1 MKSHMPRIPPQSAR
15 RDWKGKARYSR
26 SSKTFLLPKM
36 TVISV
41 ILFFL
46 LSFWGDPP
54 ESYKGSGS
62 GGKYS
67 KRADLVFKVVTRIQ
81 TAGLLIY
88 RRLV

>member
-54 ESYKGSGS
+54 ESYKG
-62 GGKYS
+62 
-67 KRADLVFKVVTRIQ
+67 
-81 TAGLLIY
+81 
-88 RRLV
+88 